1 MRDVFSVKF
10 VPSPGDER
18 TVAMETL
25 QQRPARANELN
36 IMERIPKTKHPEKP
50 IVHYGVPEWCNNN
63 QKLSSTAEI
72 ERYASNVIRQES
84 RSLRNVTTCT
94 TNWDESDTSRMLRDR
109 VYEVTRCKDQ
119 LITCAKKVDEEIQAL
134 TLSKIRTEETL
145 AATAVPLEVSM
156 ESLTLRE
163 GREGFELVND
173 PVEKEL
179 KKEVHVIEK
188 VQQALQQ
195 LIDQAFEQLC
205 ILQKIRQQL
214 TGDLQNKVE
223 TLEIDNT
230 CLELTITSSQISLK
244 PDPTR
249 IPAGSCTPHE
259 WIQFTRLNLARAHEA
274 MQMSEQL
281 RENMSLTR
289 VKLQNDLK
297 LQQRATEFALRKRN
311 HQEQQACRELE
322 WQLKNTENEIADME
336 SDIFKLDADLKAKTA
351 PLKLA
356 HTRLENRTCR
366 PGMDLC
372 RDEAQRCL
380 VDEVNKLQATIA
392 ILKEKLAEAQ
402 HSLQRLKLHHNKMMQ
417 DHARKRASLCLE
429 ERCINIRNR
438 LIPILYGDDTPV
450 PLLLLTSSSGRSD
463 RHLEA

>member
-1 MRDVFSVKF
+1 M
-10 VPSPGDER
+10 
-18 TVAMETL
+18 
-25 QQRPARANELN
+25 
-36 IMERIPKTKHPEKP
+36 TKHPEKP

-63 QKLSSTAEI
+63 EQLSATAEL
-72 ERYASNVIRQES
+72 ERYLSNVIRQES
-84 RSLRNVTTCT
+84 RTLRNDTNCK

-109 VYEVTRCKDQ
+109 VWEVSRCKD
-119 LITCAKKVDEEIQAL
+119 LLVSCAKKVDDEIEAL
-134 TLSKIRTEETL
+134 TLSKTRTEETL
-145 AATAVPLEVSM
+145 AATAVPHEVSM

-163 GREGFELVND
+163 GRQGFELIND

-179 KKEVHVIEK
+179 KKEVHVRK
-188 VQQALQQ
+188 RAQQTLQQ

-214 TGDLQNKVE
+214 TADLQNKVE
-223 TLEIDNT
+223 TLDIDNT

-259 WIQFTRLNLARAHEA
+259 WIQFTQLNLARAREA
-274 MQMSEQL
+274 MEMSEQM
-281 RENMSLTR
+281 REDMSLTR
-289 VKLQNDLK
+289 VSLQNDLK
-297 LQQRATEFALRKRN
+297 NQQRATEFALRKRN
-311 HQEQQACRELE
+311 HEEQQACRELE
-322 WQLKNTENEIADME
+322 WQLKNTEGEITDME
-336 SDIFKLDADLKAKTA
+336 NDIFKLDADLKAKTA

-380 VDEVNKLQATIA
+380 VDEVNQLQATIA
-392 ILKEKLAEAQ
+392 ILKEKLSEAQ
-402 HSLQRLKLHHNKMMQ
+402 HSLQRLKLHHNQMKQ
-417 DHARKRASLCLE
+417 DHARKRGALALE

-438 LIPILYGDDTPV
+438 LIPILYSDGTPV
-450 PLLLLTSSSGRSD
+450 PLLLLTSSSGRST

>member
-1 MRDVFSVKF
+1 M
-10 VPSPGDER
+10 
-18 TVAMETL
+18 
-25 QQRPARANELN
+25 
-36 IMERIPKTKHPEKP
+36 TKHPEKP

-63 QKLSSTAEI
+63 EQLSATAEL
-72 ERYASNVIRQES
+72 ERYLSNVIRQES
-84 RSLRNVTTCT
+84 RTLRNDTNCK

-109 VYEVTRCKDQ
+109 VWEVSRCKD
-119 LITCAKKVDEEIQAL
+119 LLVSCAKKVDDEIEAL
-134 TLSKIRTEETL
+134 TLSKTRTEETL
-145 AATAVPLEVSM
+145 AATAVPHEVSM

-163 GREGFELVND
+163 GRQGFELIND

-179 KKEVHVIEK
+179 KKEVHVRK
-188 VQQALQQ
+188 RAQQTLQQ

-214 TGDLQNKVE
+214 TADLQNKVE
-223 TLEIDNT
+223 TLDIDNT

-259 WIQFTRLNLARAHEA
+259 WIQFTQLNLARAREA
-274 MQMSEQL
+274 MEMSEQM
-281 RENMSLTR
+281 REDMSLTR
-289 VKLQNDLK
+289 VSVRLQNDLK
-297 LQQRATEFALRKRN
+297 NQQRATEFALRKRN
-311 HQEQQACRELE
+311 HEEQQACRELE
-322 WQLKNTENEIADME
+322 WQLKNTEGEITDME
-336 SDIFKLDADLKAKTA
+336 NDIFKLDADLKAKTA

-372 RDEAQRCL
+372 RDE
-380 VDEVNKLQATIA
+380 VDVERISINKSL
-392 ILKEKLAEAQ
+392 
-402 HSLQRLKLHHNKMMQ
+402 HSLQRLKLHHNQMKQ
-417 DHARKRASLCLE
+417 DHARKRGALALE

-438 LIPILYGDDTPV
+438 LIPILYSDGTPV
-450 PLLLLTSSSGRSD
+450 PLLLLTSSSGRST